1 MDWLPTLERVQSWH
15 WWVLGALLPVYLL
28 TASRRLMPA
37 KTRAFIDHLFETALL
52 RHFGFV
58 LDQEAQDHFPRDIE
72 FHYSSRPNNFDY
84 TQFVHRSGV
93 AFVQMIGGPSGFLW
107 LDNRL
112 FNPRAHFIR
121 GLSGGIKSKRAPPPD
136 ADHVRCTFQ
145 HMCQDRDA
153 LASFYD
159 RVWGVLRRLC
169 PSD

>member
-1 MDWLPTLERVQSWH
+1 MYPGDMDF
-15 WWVLGALLPVYLL
+15 Y
-28 TASRRLMPA
+28 
-37 KTRAFIDHLFETALL
+37 
-52 RHFGFV
+52 
-58 LDQEAQDHFPRDIE
+58 
-72 FHYSSRPNNFDY
+72 YSSRPNNFDY